1 MSRSQDLQVVGHDWS
16 VNQYGRAIHS
26 FTINNSGQSTYQ
38 NVVMNIHYFAR
49 TGEPLHNETVT
60 MSEFFPSNWVTTIT
74 IIHSASLGAT
84 RATASIAIA
93 GAEEKIFLWST
104 RRVCQR
110 YGETELSGMTILS
123 AGKGIMNQE
132 EFKQKWDRFCQDLQ
146 AYWEGFADEDLLR
159 VNGEHRYFNLLV
171 QQRYPHRKEEV
182 SNWVDRWFLLDRS
195 YEVAVRRRESNLGC
209 PSYSL

>member
-1 MSRSQDLQVVGHDWS
+1 
-16 VNQYGRAIHS
+16 
-26 FTINNSGQSTYQ
+26 
-38 NVVMNIHYFAR
+38 
-49 TGEPLHNETVT
+49 
-60 MSEFFPSNWVTTIT
+60 
-74 IIHSASLGAT
+74 
-84 RATASIAIA
+84 
-93 GAEEKIFLWST
+93 
-104 RRVCQR
+104 
-110 YGETELSGMTILS
+110 MTILS